1 MIKVEVIFDGDKV
14 VCNGFSMDA
23 DFENSEF
30 DVCIVD
36 GGYVGSF
43 DTLEQS
49 IAYCL
54 QQSAK

>member
-1 MIKVEVIFDGDKV
+1 MIKVEVVFDGDKV

-43 DTLEQS
+43 DTLEQA

-54 QQSAK
+54 EQSK